1 MECLTVD
8 GYRVAVALMRATGN
22 RCPISDAMVGA
33 CGRLSRAE
41 RVLQWCDV
49 IESNGFVPSEFEG
62 VASEDQVRLWSA
74 EVAVR
79 RARALGRVAR
89 WVETLNDRA
98 RLAGWDGDL
107 VSSWQTGGDPRSNS
121 GLSLFVGGREVL
133 V

>member
-8 GYRVAVALMRATGN
+8 GYRVAVALMRAAGN
-22 RCPISDAMVGA
+22 RGPISDAMVGA

-49 IESNGFVPSEFEG
+49 MESNGFVPSEFDG
-62 VASEDQVRLWSA
+62 VPSADQVRLC
-74 EVAVR
+74 ETQVTVR
-79 RARALGRVAR
+79 RARALGRVVR

-107 VSSWQTGGDPRSNS
+107 VSSWQTGGDPRSGS
-121 GLSLFVGGREVL
+121 GLSLFVGDREVL